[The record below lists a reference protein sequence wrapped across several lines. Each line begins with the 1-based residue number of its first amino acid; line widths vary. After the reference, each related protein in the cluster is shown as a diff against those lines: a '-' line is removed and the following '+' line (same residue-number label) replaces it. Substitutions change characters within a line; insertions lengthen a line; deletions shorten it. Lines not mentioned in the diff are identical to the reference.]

1 MAEVKKAV
9 KKAVKNSGKKTT
21 PKAGKKTTSEKL
33 IRRRR
38 NFAWNTV
45 SMRVTALLQP

>member
-1 MAEVKKAV
+1 MPKSKGGEGTMAEVKKAV

-33 IRRRR
+33 SP
-38 NFAWNTV
+38 A
-45 SMRVTALLQP
+45 Q